1 MITHS
6 LTSLMELTLT
16 DCSGSGVIEKGSIE
30 SRIGA
35 PVTFR
40 AGEGVES
47 CVNENVNVE
56 VEYGAFEGE
65 CGSESEDCRRGD

>member
-40 AGEGVES
+40 AGEGMRL
-47 CVNENVNVE
+47 CVNKNVN

-65 CGSESEDCRRGD
+65 CGSECEDCRRGD